1 MVLTKMW
8 LIRAMELLLISAT
21 EAEISPLREH
31 FSRQWAPLP
40 GGVYS
45 NGSLKVEVLIA
56 GVGMV
61 STAYELTKKLAS
73 KKYDLVLQVG
83 IAGTYDRNIQ
93 LGDVVFITS
102 ETMGDLGAED
112 HYNFLDVFDL
122 GLADK
127 DAAPFADKL
136 LNTPAH
142 ITHEKINLPK
152 ATSLSINMTSGSSF
166 TATARYEKYG
176 CQIENMEGGAV
187 HYICPREQVPFA
199 QIRSIS
205 NYVEARD
212 KSKWKIKDAVINL
225 NKYIIQLLD
234 QYSLGE

>member
-1 MVLTKMW
+1 
-8 LIRAMELLLISAT
+8 MELLLISAT
-21 EAEISPLREH
+21 ETEITPLKEH
-31 FSRQWAPLP
+31 LSAHWKAMPD
-40 GGVYS
+40 GAYS
-45 NGSLKVEVLIA
+45 KGILNAYILIG

-61 STAYELTKKLAS
+61 STAYELTRRLVTQKF
-73 KKYDLVLQVG
+73 DMVLQVG

-93 LGDVVFITS
+93 LGDVLFIAS

-127 DAAPFADKL
+127 DAVPFTNKV

-142 ITHEKINLPK
+142 ISHKKINLPK
-152 ATSLSINMTSGSSF
+152 VSSLSINMTSGSSF

-187 HYICPREQVPFA
+187 HYACLREHVPFA

-212 KSKWKIKDAVINL
+212 KSKWRIKDAVINL
-225 NKYIIQLLD
+225 NKYIMQLLD